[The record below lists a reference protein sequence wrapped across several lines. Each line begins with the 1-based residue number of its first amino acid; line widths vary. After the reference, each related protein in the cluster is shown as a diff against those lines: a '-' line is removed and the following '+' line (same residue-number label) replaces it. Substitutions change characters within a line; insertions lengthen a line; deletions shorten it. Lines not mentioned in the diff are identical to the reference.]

1 MKWEIIEQSLC
12 YQGFFRIDKLVL
24 RHSLFGGGESP
35 VLIRELIR
43 HSHAGAAAAVLP
55 YDLGRDRVV
64 LVEQFRTGAMDSP
77 QGPWLVEIVAGLVD
91 EGEEPRDTVCREA
104 LEEAG
109 CTLQA
114 LHPIYQ
120 YYSSPG
126 GFREH
131 VSLYIARVDSAD
143 LGGIHGVAEEGED
156 IRIHVLDRER
166 AYRMISE
173 GLITSAQPIIALQ
186 WLELNR
192 GRLMDLWG

>member
-1 MKWEIIEQSLC
+1 
-12 YQGFFRIDKLVL
+12 VL
-24 RHSLFGGGESP
+24 RHGLFRGGESP
-35 VLIRELIR
+35 VLIRELIH

-55 YDLGRDRVV
+55 YDPGRDRVV

-77 QGPWLVEIVAGLVD
+77 QGPWLLEIVAGLVD
-91 EGEEPRDTVCREA
+91 EGENPQQTVRREA

-114 LHPIYQ
+114 LHPICR

-126 GFREH
+126 GFKEQ
-131 VSLYIARVDSAD
+131 VSLYVARVDSAG

-156 IRIHVLDRER
+156 IRIHALDRER
-166 AYRMISE
+166 AYGMISQ
-173 GLITSAQPIIALQ
+173 GWITSAQPIIALQ

-192 GRLMDLWG
+192 GLLKELWG